1 MRILTIC
8 EQIERSCILL
18 IIKTLYTLITHNN
31 EEPDINKIDENNI
44 YYETMTK
51 WIKSSDTITLKQ
63 MKNDLIPLKEMT
75 LPNYGLQE

>member
-31 EEPDINKIDENNI
+31 EELDINKMDENNI